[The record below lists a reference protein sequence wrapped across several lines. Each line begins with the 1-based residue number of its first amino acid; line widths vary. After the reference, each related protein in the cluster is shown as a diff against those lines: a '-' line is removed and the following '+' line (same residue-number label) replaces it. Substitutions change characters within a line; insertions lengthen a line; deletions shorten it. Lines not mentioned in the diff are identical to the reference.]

1 MKTRMKQ
8 LALMLLA
15 LFFFAAC
22 NNAKNDK
29 DVIKIG
35 AILPLTGS
43 ASSVGEFQK
52 NGIEVAVSEVNEMG
66 GINGKKV
73 EVIFGDSKNEGK
85 EGLAVLKKMVELDK
99 VKVFIASQSGVVV
112 PLAKEISDN
121 KDLLLFI
128 TISSYPEV
136 TKLGDNIFR
145 FYVTSDNESKKMADF
160 TYNKLGI
167 KNAGV
172 FYINDDFGISGL
184 KTFRNKYIELGGK
197 VVWDSSYEK
206 TGSDFKTS
214 LLKATNS
221 KMEALYII
229 GYDKAFAIAV
239 KQVRE
244 VGIKLPILASI
255 GMSVPEWINI
265 AGESAE
271 GIYVTATRFEPGSN
285 NPKIKTFVEK
295 YNKQF
300 GKDPNMLAAFTYDSF
315 KLIIEAFSKGANSP
329 QELAEKLKK
338 TNNYEGTIGNISF
351 DISREGNID
360 LIIRK
365 ISDGK
370 PVYYCE

>member
-1 MKTRMKQ
+1 MKQ
-8 LALMLLA
+8 LAIVLLA

-22 NNAKNDK
+22 NNAKKDK

-66 GINGKKV
+66 GINGEKV

-112 PLAKEISDN
+112 PLAKEISNN

-136 TKLGDNIFR
+136 TKLGNNIFR

-167 KNAGV
+167 KNAGI
-172 FYINDDFGISGL
+172 FYINDDFGIGGL
-184 KTFRNKYIELGGK
+184 KTFRNKCIELGGK
-197 VVWDSSYEK
+197 VVWEGSYEK
-206 TGSDFKTS
+206 TGSDFKTT

-239 KQVRE
+239 KQARE
-244 VGIKLPILASI
+244 VGMKLPILASI
-255 GMSVPEWINI
+255 GMSVPEWIKI

-271 GIYVTATRFEPGSN
+271 GIYVTATRFEPGFN

-338 TNNYEGTIGNISF
+338 INNYEGTIGNISF